1 MLHHLK
7 KLDWMLIALVLSL
20 VSFGLISLYSIG
32 GDGLSAGDRGF
43 TNFNKQILWLAIGFF
58 LMLIVSFFDYRVLK
72 NNPKPVMFLYIFSL
86 VLLLGVLLFG
96 ISVRGAE
103 SWYRIGPITLEPVEF
118 VKIAMIILLA
128 KYFSMRHIEM
138 YDFRHVIISGI
149 YVFIPV
155 FLVFLQPDI
164 GSAMILVGLWLGMMI
179 IVGIKIRHL
188 ALLAAVGI
196 IVFFISWSFI
206 FADYQKDRLISFVN
220 PEFDPKGAGYNVAQ
234 SMIAVGSGGILG
246 KGIGQGSQIQLGF
259 LPEAHTDF
267 IYAAIAEELGLVG
280 VFLLLA
286 CFAFLFKQIM
296 SISKNSI
303 NNFALLVTSGFS
315 ILIFLQVFIN
325 IGMTLGLFPIT
336 GLPLPFVSYGG
347 SSLVSL
353 FMMLGIIQS
362 IKIN

>member
-7 KLDWMLIALVLSL
+7 KLDWMLVALVLSL

-32 GDGLSAGDRGF
+32 GDSLSGGGKVF

-58 LMLIVSFFDYRVLK
+58 IMLLVSFFDYRVLK
-72 NNPKPVMFLYIFSL
+72 NNPRPVMFLYVLSL
-86 VLLLGVLLFG
+86 ALLFGVLLFG
-96 ISVRGAE
+96 VSVRGAE

-149 YVFIPV
+149 YVFIPA

-179 IVGIKIRHL
+179 IAGIKIRHL
-188 ALLAAVGI
+188 ALLAVVG
-196 IVFFISWSFI
+196 VVVLFLSWSFI

-220 PEFDPKGAGYNVAQ
+220 PEFDPRGAGYNVAQ
-234 SMIAVGSGGILG
+234 SIIAVGSGGILG
-246 KGIGQGSQIQLGF
+246 KGIGQGSQVQLGF

-267 IYAAIAEELGLVG
+267 IYAAIAEELGLIG
-280 VFLLLA
+280 IAFFLLT
-286 CFAFLFKQIM
+286 FAFLFGRIINIAKGAQ
-296 SISKNSI
+296 
-303 NNFALLVTSGFS
+303 NNFARLVTLGFS

-325 IGMTLGLFPIT
+325 VGMTLGLFPIT

-347 SSLVSL
+347 SSMVSL
-353 FMMLGIIQS
+353 FMMMGIIQS